1 MADATVLA
9 AVPNTGFVAGD
20 MDHAH
25 RLSVRQHRA
34 PNKRFKKYPPTSRAR
49 RGRRDLALSLELRLT
64 LSVVR
69 ETERDML
76 HKVFGG
82 LDDEQ
87 REALL
92 ELADLGTAMFS
103 AGLAVAVLKAIVGL
117 FT

>member
-1 MADATVLA
+1 M
-9 AVPNTGFVAGD
+9 
-20 MDHAH
+20 
-25 RLSVRQHRA
+25 
-34 PNKRFKKYPPTSRAR
+34 
-49 RGRRDLALSLELRLT
+49 SLELRLK

-82 LDDEQ
+82 LDDDQ

-103 AGLAVAVLKAIVGL
+103 SGLVVALLKAIVGL